1 MPNLFANDE
10 WEKIIGAC
18 RKPCEEAGI
27 TPTKDNIKA
36 FFVSR
41 VRSNLHVVLCMSPVG
56 RWALLLPLTNHGQP
70 YPYPYPY
77 S

>member
-41 VRSNLHVVLCMSPVG
+41 VRSNLHVVLCMSPSAA
-56 RWALLLPLTNHGQP
+56 RSACAAACSPR
-70 YPYPYPY
+70 
-77 S
+77 